1 MMKRKI
7 IKIIVFLFVIL
18 FFVLS
23 CGCSRNTAP
32 ITKNE
37 RQTII
42 QRDTTI
48 VFDTI
53 VKIHPDSCLLMLYT
67 KCDSNNNL
75 LLSELAT
82 MQGDRAKI
90 KYKYID
96 NYIYINCLCDSLEIE
111 IEDQRTINKYITEQY
126 IEQQKTIIEKDSF
139 IKKMGFIC
147 LGMLLMLIVLLILFF
162 KR

>member
-1 MMKRKI
+1 MKRKI

-23 CGCSRNTAP
+23 NRCSISTAP
-32 ITKNE
+32 ITKIE

-53 VKIHPDSCLLMLYT
+53 VKIRPDSCLLMLYT

-126 IEQQKTIIEKDSF
+126 IEQQKTIVEKDSF

-147 LGMLLMLIVLLILFF
+147 LGMLLMLIVMLIFIF